1 MNTTAA
7 GPEVRSTESHGGR
20 PTRSPCQLVS
30 LSACHDKRPTPWLFG
45 ALLLVAGLCGGWA
58 SFSNPTL
65 ADSIPVH
72 RLPPEVFGRPREEEK
87 TIPLT
92 LLRQKQPEVYLVE
105 PGDVLG
111 IFIEGVLGEKDKPPL
126 VSVPQAT
133 LLGQTAPPPSV
144 GYPILVQEDGT
155 ISLP

>member
-20 PTRSPCQLVS
+20 PTRSPC
-30 LSACHDKRPTPWLFG
+30 HDKRPTPWLFG
-45 ALLLVAGLCGGWA
+45 ALLLVAGLCGGCA

-111 IFIEGVLGEKDKPPL
+111 IFIEGVLGEKDK
-126 VSVPQAT
+126 
-133 LLGQTAPPPSV
+133 
-144 GYPILVQEDGT
+144 
-155 ISLP
+155 